1 MLPFKLF
8 FAGLI
13 LFHLGIDLVL
23 EALVDAFDNYD
34 SLEYLGIWCV
44 TTVIAFLGMEEGLL
58 AGLMTALFVYIAQ
71 SVHVQE
77 PISDHSSAQYL
88 RSSKWNRSAD
98 AKAVLDDEEE
108 GSSRICIIQLQG
120 HLFFG
125 NLTKL
130 NDSIHE
136 VITQHESKHGKAWI
150 LILDFS
156 LVLGIDA
163 SAAMEFVK
171 IKEALHSDYDIAL
184 CIYVTGEKRGK
195 DFPCEYKLADDLVS
209 DTIDSTLEDLT
220 SHSQD
225 QSELHKMDVSSIGIL
240 FHEKKIIS
248 ADQICQSLDEALGF
262 AEDALI
268 SRVDK
273 NLCFHP
279 FAHIHFPIE
288 MIDNP
293 NTMVE
298 EVSILQKLLKS
309 LLPEEFDNYHVPLIS
324 NLERQVYYEDD
335 IIWERGSLGTSA
347 KFVVRGMLVG
357 IQDEER
363 NIVEEIESGQIVGEA
378 ALVQNLKRTSTVKV
392 KSKVSVLYCMNKEN
406 YHRLLV
412 QSPNI
417 AMCMQMI
424 TIHNLSY
431 RAQRVT
437 QSVFYGRHLPI

>member
-1 MLPFKLF
+1 MHK
-8 FAGLI
+8 
-13 LFHLGIDLVL
+13 V
-23 EALVDAFDNYD
+23 V
-34 SLEYLGIWCV
+34 
-44 TTVIAFLGMEEGLL
+44 
-58 AGLMTALFVYIAQ
+58 
-71 SVHVQE
+71 
-77 PISDHSSAQYL
+77 
-88 RSSKWNRSAD
+88 
-98 AKAVLDDEEE
+98 
-108 GSSRICIIQLQG
+108 
-120 HLFFG
+120 
-125 NLTKL
+125 
-130 NDSIHE
+130 
-136 VITQHESKHGKAWI
+136 TQHESKNGKAWI

-171 IKEALHSDYDIAL
+171 IKETLHSDYDIAL

-195 DFPCEYKLADDLVS
+195 RFPCEYKLADDLVS
-209 DTIDSTLEDLT
+209 DTVDGGTLDLT

-225 QSELHKMDVSSIGIL
+225 QSELHRMDGSIGIL
-240 FHEKKIIS
+240 LHEKKIIA
-248 ADQICQSLDEALGF
+248 ADQICESLDEALGF
-262 AEDALI
+262 AEDELI

-273 NLCFHP
+273 SLCFHP
-279 FAHIHFPIE
+279 FTHIHFPIE
-288 MIDNP
+288 MIDDP
-293 NTMVE
+293 NTLVE

-309 LLPEEFDNYHVPLIS
+309 LLPDEFNNYHAPLIS
-324 NLERQVYYEDD
+324 NLERQVCYEDT
-335 IIWERGSLGTSA
+335 IVWERGSFGTSA

-363 NIVEEIESGQIVGEA
+363 NILEEIESGQIVGET

-392 KSKVSVLYCMNKEN
+392 KSKVAVLYSLSKEN
-406 YHRLLV
+406 YNRLRV